1 MPLLRTRLSVCQHKS
16 LSATELILFSAFGA
30 FSAFSALSALCALQR
45 LFRHRVGLLQ
55 PPV

>member
-16 LSATELILFSAFGA
+16 LSATELFLFSAFGA
-30 FSAFSALSALCALQR
+30 LSAVQTVLRCLE
-45 LFRHRVGLLQ
+45 GPLQ